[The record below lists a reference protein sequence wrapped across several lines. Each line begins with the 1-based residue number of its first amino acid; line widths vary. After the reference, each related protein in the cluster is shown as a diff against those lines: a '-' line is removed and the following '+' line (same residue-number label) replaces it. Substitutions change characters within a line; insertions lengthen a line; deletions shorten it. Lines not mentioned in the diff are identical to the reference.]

1 MSHHFYFRS
10 FKQWPG
16 FVSAH
21 TYMYLSCSLAGVI
34 CVFCWFCCSIGSLN
48 RSLETAA
55 FDELDPES
63 VDALSGL
70 NSYQSSIPISLY
82 YIYITSILSL
92 SLYLYPDISIS
103 LYTYLYISISLYL
116 YLYISI
122 TVSLYLYPCISRS
135 LSLYLCTSISL
146 YLYTSIF
153 LYLYPC
159 ISIPVSL
166 SLYIYLFFFINNSI
180 CKYMQ
185 VPLLVQATLHQV

>member
-1 MSHHFYFRS
+1 
-10 FKQWPG
+10 
-16 FVSAH
+16 
-21 TYMYLSCSLAGVI
+21 MYLSCSLAGVI

-135 LSLYLCTSISL
+135 LSLYLYISVCL
-146 YLYTSIF
+146 S